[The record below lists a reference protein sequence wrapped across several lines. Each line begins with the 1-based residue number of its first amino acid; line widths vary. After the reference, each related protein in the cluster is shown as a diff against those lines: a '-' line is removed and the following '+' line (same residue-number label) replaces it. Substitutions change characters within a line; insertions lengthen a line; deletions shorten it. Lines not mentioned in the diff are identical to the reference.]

1 MTSRAATL
9 LALLAVL
16 LSPTSAL
23 TEPPQREVR
32 LENESVRIT
41 IVGFQP
47 GAGTGRH
54 MGIEPELGIPLEG
67 ELVLETPEGRKTLR
81 PGSVYWVPGLTPHD
95 VRNGSTGPAKMWD
108 VLLKRCQ

>member
-1 MTSRAATL
+1 VTSRVAKL
-9 LALLAVL
+9 LVLMAVL
-16 LSPTSAL
+16 LSPASAL

-32 LENESVRIT
+32 LENDSVRVT
-41 IVGFQP
+41 IWGFQP
-47 GAGTGRH
+47 GAGMGRH
-54 MGIEPELGIPLEG
+54 MGIEPELGIALEG

-81 PGSVYWVPGLTPHD
+81 PGSLYWIPGLTPHD